1 MPKKVNGPQNKEQ
14 LKLMVDVVKREADL
28 AQDLLNSYQND
39 LTQLESNTSISNEE
53 KASKRVFLETAI
65 KESEELLNIRQK
77 QLKAIDPMKSGKKVG
92 QARRDVW
99 SDTTLESRGMNSIIA
114 EMSAGYE
121 EQKHQ
126 KDVEKTRQ
134 GRQDRSEAVRNAAAT
149 LATAAEKLAA
159 EKNDETFEV
168 RLEPKKEIR
177 VWKIPILDKE
187 VIHKYG
193 HVILK
198 EVTESE
204 YKNFWK
210 NTIPRP
216 DYIEGS
222 DKWFVTGVGLL
233 NPNYDY
239 VRISF
244 QDRRGYNYDYLPDF
258 DNVYRLEYNNES
270 KMCYTKFYNKVS
282 KKFEKI
288 PFENNITE
296 VITNE
301 KGLLYFD
308 QVKQQ
313 WLQVEPDRE
322 KSENTLWQIP
332 TYDENGNLIFDEN
345 GKRVFRQVSEEE
357 YEDFLDNGRRTDAE
371 TAAFAEKIKNNIMA
385 QEDAEQSHEDKNIEM
400 NPKEIGELALEEQK
414 TKFRG
419 LGPNR
424 SDIILQNFNEPKQI
438 KLNWFQKIKLWV
450 MRLFNKNYQ
459 LPEARNNGFY
469 LSEDIKKYKQGA
481 LDKSKNIEE
490 QKNKEKRIIRGY
502 SKTKKFFKD
511 NKKKLLALTALSLAT
526 IGMVFGINALK
537 EYNKNIIEQKAAEA
551 QREADAE
558 AKRAQEEQQA
568 LEEAAKK
575 QEQEEKQQAI
585 EQQDKLVAHDA
596 DTLTTGSIS
605 RQYVAHQGLEY
616 TADSTGR
623 GTRGTLA
630 KDTIVEIFNRA
641 IVKENEDGT
650 KTILLTSNGKTWEDY
665 AKDTGMSIDEI
676 QNMLK
681 QDNTYEMAAI
691 QVGEANH
698 NIFNTYGWVKTTDLD
713 ESSKGTENLKNS
725 EITFGDNTEILQ
737 QLQQNEKDNQG
748 QESER

>member
-1 MPKKVNGPQNKEQ
+1 MDKDGNLVVDENGEILLKKVN
-14 LKLMVDVVKREADL
+14 
-28 AQDLLNSYQND
+28 
-39 LTQLESNTSISNEE
+39 
-53 KASKRVFLETAI
+53 
-65 KESEELLNIRQK
+65 
-77 QLKAIDPMKSGKKVG
+77 
-92 QARRDVW
+92 
-99 SDTTLESRGMNSIIA
+99 
-114 EMSAGYE
+114 
-121 EQKHQ
+121 
-126 KDVEKTRQ
+126 
-134 GRQDRSEAVRNAAAT
+134 
-149 LATAAEKLAA
+149 
-159 EKNDETFEV
+159 
-168 RLEPKKEIR
+168 EI
-177 VWKIPILDKE
+177 
-187 VIHKYG
+187 
-193 HVILK
+193 
-198 EVTESE
+198 E
-204 YKNFWK
+204 YKNFW
-210 NTIPRP
+210 NNMLQGL
-216 DYIEGS
+216 DYIEGA
-222 DKWFVTGVGLL
+222 DKW
-233 NPNYDY
+233 
-239 VRISF
+239 
-244 QDRRGYNYDYLPDF
+244 DF
-258 DNVYRLEYNNES
+258 MNWGR
-270 KMCYTKFYNKVS
+270 FG
-282 KKFEKI
+282 
-288 PFENNITE
+288 
-296 VITNE
+296 ITNYIFTE
-301 KGLLYFD
+301 FK
-308 QVKQQ
+308 
-313 WLQVEPDRE
+313 
-322 KSENTLWQIP
+322 
-332 TYDENGNLIFDEN
+332 DENGNMYTYIPKLDNVYTLKEDEIGFYYDQVYNKLLKKFENIPFGLGANGRITYFDQSKQLWFQIKPEKEKDEDDSWYIPRYDADGELI
-345 GKRVFRQVSEEE
+345 VLTQVSKKE
-357 YEDFLDNGRRTDAE
+357 YEDFLNNGGRTEAQ

-469 LSEDIKKYKQGA
+469 LSEDIKKYKQDA

-526 IGMVFGINALK
+526 IGMVFGINARK

-575 QEQEEKQQAI
+575 QEEEQK
-585 EQQDKLVAHDA
+585 ENEQDKLVAHDA
-596 DTLTTGSIS
+596 NTLTSGTLTK
-605 RQYVAHQGLEY
+605 QYFAKGGLEY

-630 KDTIVEIFNRA
+630 QDTIVEIFNRA

-698 NIFNTYGWVKTTDLD
+698 NILNTYGWVKTTDLD

-737 QLQQNEKDNQG
+737 QLQQNEKDNHG